1 MLEGA
6 AGSDR
11 EGQRVGYG
19 DYIRLMSHTVKRSQA
34 LSVILPLP
42 LTLTPTPNPNPR

>member
-11 EGQRVGYG
+11 EGHRVSYG
-19 DYIRLMSHTVKRSQA
+19 DYIRLMSHTVKRS
-34 LSVILPLP
+34 LSRGEDVFRRGDPV
-42 LTLTPTPNPNPR
+42 THSY